1 MTNSLKNLRKFMTEN
16 DLSFFV
22 VPSTDEY
29 LNEYNELSNNARF
42 AITNF
47 SGSTGDAIV
56 THDNVYL
63 FVDGRYHKQADD
75 EVDNNTVTVV
85 KLDISQP
92 MKQSLFD
99 KLEELSS
106 ESAKVG
112 IIGSKT
118 SFKDFKKLDEKKLNL
133 IEYNSDIVLDLAK
146 DKNKKNTLQTL
157 NFVPIEISGKSSD
170 EKLEFIANQ
179 LKTETFIITKLE
191 EIAYLTN
198 LRSFQI
204 PFSSSLKAKAV
215 ISFGKCYIFADI
227 ENLEKIKSKFSEKFE
242 FLPENAFGDFVKKLD
257 KSTKIGLDFGSI
269 TLKTY
274 RELENTGCE
283 LIETASPIAE
293 MKAIKTEA
301 EINHM
306 KECFLCSDIVLNR
319 VICWVRQSLDKGEI
333 ITEKDLSDKVTQY
346 FNEQG
351 AFGLSFNTIASADKN
366 TAIIHYGNPRSEK
379 IIADGSL
386 VLLDFGGYF
395 DGGYATDCTRS
406 FLASKQDTPAT
417 DEQKFI
423 YTSVLRG
430 ILHGLNVPITP
441 ETSGFD
447 IDSKVREIVNQNLKE
462 GFAFSHGTG
471 HGVGISVHE
480 FPPSISSSELAKTPL
495 KAGTVF
501 TIEPGLYNQ
510 NWGGVRLE
518 NTVYIQEKNGSL
530 SIKTLVKYNFDK
542 KLINYEMLSH
552 DEKNWLS
559 NYQKSAIG

>member
-42 AITNF
+42 AVTNF
-47 SGSTGDAIV
+47 SGSTGDAII
-56 THDNVYL
+56 TLNEAYL

-75 EVDNNTVTVV
+75 EVDKNLVKVV

-99 KLEELSS
+99 KLEELATEDS
-106 ESAKVG
+106 KIG

-118 SFKDFKKLDEKKLNL
+118 SFKDFKKLDEKNLNL
-133 IEYNSDIVLDLAK
+133 VEYNSDIVLDLANT
-146 DKNKKNTLQTL
+146 KNKKNSLQKL

-170 EKLEFIANQ
+170 EKLELIKKQ
-179 LKTETFIITKLE
+179 LKTEAFVITKLE
-191 EIAYLTN
+191 EIAYLSN
-198 LRSFQI
+198 LRSFEI
-204 PFSSSLKAKAV
+204 PFSSSFKGKAV
-215 ISFGKCYIFADI
+215 ISLGKCFIFADI

-242 FLPENAFGDFVKKLD
+242 FLPENEFGDFVKKLD
-257 KSTKIGLDFGSI
+257 KFTKIGLDFGSI

-274 RELENTGCE
+274 RELENTGCV

-351 AFGLSFNTIASADKN
+351 ALGLSFNTIASADKH
-366 TAIIHYGNPRSEK
+366 TAIIHYGNPSPEH
-379 IIADGSL
+379 IITDGSL

-406 FLASKQDTPAT
+406 FLASKQNTLAT
-417 DEQKFI
+417 EEQKFV

-430 ILHGLNVPITP
+430 ILHGLNYPVTT

-447 IDSKVREIVNQNLKE
+447 IDSKVREIVNQNLKD
-462 GFAFSHGTG
+462 GFSFSHGTG

-495 KAGTVF
+495 KAGNVF
-501 TIEPGLYNQ
+501 TIEPGLYNE

-518 NTVYIQEKNGSL
+518 NTVFIQEKNGIL

-542 KLINYEMLSH
+542 KLINYEMLSEE
-552 DEKNWLS
+552 EKTWLLT
-559 NYQKSAIG
+559 YQKSAIG